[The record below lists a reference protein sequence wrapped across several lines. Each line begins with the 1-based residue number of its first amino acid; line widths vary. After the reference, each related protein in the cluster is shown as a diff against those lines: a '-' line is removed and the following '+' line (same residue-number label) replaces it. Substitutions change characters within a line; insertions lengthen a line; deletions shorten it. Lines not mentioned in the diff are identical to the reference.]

1 MIDKTTV
8 QKHLKSYK
16 NIFNVRWNS
25 EKFKWEAIKC
35 FQDNWDINA
44 TDFSSMLEASLAK
57 TGNLLSCAQY
67 FPAGMITIF
76 AKQAPETVRSMFVN
90 LFDDKKDLCERVDSF
105 KKESKVLLEKY
116 GDGAKNHYQKESAI
130 CTYLWL
136 KFPDKYYIYKFSDIK
151 NISSL
156 FKTEY
161 QFKKGDYN
169 NNLVNYIK
177 QYNELR
183 SVICKDEELVEM
195 FNSHISE
202 DCYPDTEL
210 TTLTIDFGFYAC
222 NQEDKV
228 YDGKQIESQGQIDSS
243 RYGKNVF
250 TDYNSLKSNAV
261 QNIKWMNPIVE
272 VLRELGGSASIHDV
286 DDKLIEEYDITE
298 EELSVKTATGAIKV
312 LNDIAWSRNYL
323 VEEGVLDSNSPRGT
337 WTLSEVGEKIVI
349 SDRLAEMIIA
359 KCNKKMLAK
368 RNNKP
373 IPIIDL
379 SQFYNYILEEKEAYP
394 KYGKNDFLSEVYMTS
409 EQYDTLVG
417 LLRNKKNLIL
427 QGAPG
432 VGKTFAADRL
442 AYSMMGEK
450 DSTRVSFIQFHQ
462 NYSYEDFIMGYKPSE
477 NGFELKNGIFFKACI
492 TAKNH
497 PDKDYFFIIDEINRG
512 NMSKIFGELLMLI
525 ENDKRDK
532 SLVLAYS
539 GTPFTVPSNLYIIGM
554 MNTADRS
561 LAMIDYALRRRFS
574 FFSMEPGFDTDG
586 FKAYQQ
592 LLDNETFNDLIEQIK
607 SLNTQIETD
616 GSLGKGFCIGH
627 SYFCGRSKETCSD
640 EWMQSVVNYDIIPM
654 LEEYWFDDDQKVK
667 QWSTNLSEV
676 FNG

>member
-1 MIDKTTV
+1 MIDETIVK
-8 QKHLKSYK
+8 QHLESYK
-16 NIFNVRWNS
+16 TVFKSRWKN
-25 EKFKWEAIKC
+25 ENFKWKAIKC
-35 FQDNWDINA
+35 FQNSWDINA
-44 TDFSSMLEASLAK
+44 NDFSAMLKVSLSKDVLESAK
-57 TGNLLSCAQY
+57 Y

-76 AKQAPETVRSMFVN
+76 AEQAPETVRSMFAN
-90 LFDDKKDLCERVDSF
+90 LFDENKDLCERVKTF
-105 KKESKVLLEKY
+105 KKESEILLEKY
-116 GDGAKNHYQKESAI
+116 GKGAKNHYQKESAI

-136 KFPDKYYIYKFSDIK
+136 RYPDKYYIYKYNDIK
-151 NISSL
+151 DISNT
-156 FKTEY
+156 FKTDY
-161 QFKKGDYN
+161 QFKKGDYDN
-169 NNLVNYIK
+169 NIVNYIK
-177 QYNELR
+177 QFDDVR
-183 SVICKDEELVEM
+183 SIVSEDEELVEM
-195 FNSHISE
+195 FNNIITN
-202 DCYPDTEL
+202 DCYSDPQL
-210 TTLTIDFGFYAC
+210 NTLTFDFCFYVSR
-222 NQEDKV
+222 QEEADNNDV
-228 YDGKQIESQGQIDSS
+228 ISAQTTNDTS
-243 RYGKNVF
+243 NVF

-337 WTLSEVGEKIVI
+337 WTLSEVGEKIII

-574 FFSMEPGFDTDG
+574 FFSMEPGFDTNG
-586 FKAYQQ
+586 FKSYQQ
-592 LLDNETFNDLIEQIK
+592 SLDNEAFNDLIEQIK
-607 SLNTQIETD
+607 SLNIQIETD

-627 SYFCGRSKETCSD
+627 SYFCGRSKETCTD
-640 EWMQSVVNYDIIPM
+640 EWMQSVLNYDIIPM

-667 QWSTNLSEV
+667 QWSTNLNEV